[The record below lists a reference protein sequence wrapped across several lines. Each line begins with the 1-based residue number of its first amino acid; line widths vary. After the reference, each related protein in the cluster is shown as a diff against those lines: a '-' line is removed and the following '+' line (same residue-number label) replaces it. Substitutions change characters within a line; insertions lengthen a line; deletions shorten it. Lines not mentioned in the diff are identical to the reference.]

1 MADQIVHPREDLPP
15 ETQRYLAHR
24 LDGARDLYLLALALG
39 ERHDGSGPFG
49 RMIREARIHFVA
61 VIEEARIAGLETS
74 AIAAM
79 LGKSHVELADSIR
92 SDLRAGVAQLLSEAA
107 SKRPRRRDTRPT

>member
-1 MADQIVHPREDLPP
+1 MTERKVRPREELPA

-39 ERHDGSGPFG
+39 ERQEGGSLFG
-49 RMIREARIHFVA
+49 RMIREARIHFAA
-61 VIEEARIAGLETS
+61 VIEEARIAGLDTN

-79 LGKSHVELADSIR
+79 LGKSTSELGDGIR
-92 SDLRAGVAQLLSEAA
+92 SDLRARVEQLLSEAA
-107 SKRPRRRDTRPT
+107 SSRAKRRDAG